1 MGLSSLRDKLGEG
14 MGRADRTIAKN
25 VIAAFVIKGG
35 SLVVSLATVPAFM
48 RYFSDNAMLG
58 VWYTLL
64 SVMTW
69 MLSFDFGIGNGLRN
83 RLVGALD
90 QEDKDEC
97 KALVSSAYACVAG
110 VCLLFAVVLGVVI
123 PFLDW
128 GGIYGIDASVVDNG
142 TLVFATNCV
151 MIGMVVQLV
160 LKNVNSIY
168 YALQKSA
175 VNNFLS
181 LSVSLLQLVFIL
193 VIPRMDSIDALKVMS
208 IGYAVIS
215 NLPSLVATFV
225 VFVKDLPYA
234 APSFRC
240 VTSQATRA
248 VFGLGIAFFLAQIL
262 YMVIANTNEIF
273 ISSFF
278 AAEYVVQYQVY
289 YKIYS
294 LVGMLMSLALTPVWS
309 AVTKAAI
316 EGDQVWLRKLFRRL
330 ELFGLVVAAG
340 ELVLVPFTQF
350 LFNIWLGDKSFE
362 ASMGF
367 ALVFAAFG
375 AVFAYQ
381 NVVAVFANGIGDL
394 STQIK
399 AYSIGVV
406 AKVVCIVLAASAG
419 LPWIFVIVGDIVA
432 LVPFCL
438 MQRRKVVGM
447 LAELN

>member
-1 MGLSSLRDKLGEG
+1 MGLSSLGQKLNGSMGQADK
-14 MGRADRTIAKN
+14 TIAKN
-25 VIAAFVIKGG
+25 IVAAFIIKGG

-48 RYFSDNAMLG
+48 HYFSDNSVLG

-69 MLSFDFGIGNGLRN
+69 MLSFDLGIGNGLRN
-83 RLVGALD
+83 RLVAALGD
-90 QEDKDEC
+90 GDRGEC
-97 KALVSSAYACVAG
+97 KALVSSAYASVGAICFI
-110 VCLLFAVVLGVVI
+110 FAVVLGILI

-128 GGIYGIDASVVDNG
+128 NGIYGIDVSVIDNG
-142 TLVFATNCV
+142 TLAYATNCV
-151 MIGMVVQLV
+151 MIGMAVQLV

-181 LSVSLLQLVFIL
+181 LCVSILQLVFIL
-193 VIPRMDSIDALKVMS
+193 VCPRMGSTDALKVMS

-215 NLPSLVATFV
+215 NLPLLVATFV
-225 VFVKDLPYA
+225 VFIKDLPYA
-234 APSFRC
+234 APSFRS
-240 VTSQATRA
+240 VTSRATKG

-278 AAEYVVQYQVY
+278 AAENVVQYQVY

-309 AVTKAAI
+309 AVTKAFV
-316 EGDQVWLRKLFRRL
+316 EGDHAWLRKLFRRL
-330 ELFGLVVAAG
+330 ELLGLVVAAG
-340 ELVLVPFTQF
+340 ELVLVPFTQM
-350 LFNIWLGDKSFE
+350 LFDIWLGDKSFE
-362 ASMGF
+362 VSMGF
-367 ALVFAAFG
+367 ALVFAVFG

-381 NVVAVFANGIGDL
+381 DVVAVFANGIGDL

-399 AYSIGVV
+399 AYTIGVF
-406 AKVVCIVLAASAG
+406 AKVACIVLAARAG
-419 LPWIFVIVGDIVA
+419 LPWIIVIVSDIIG
-432 LVPFCL
+432 LLPFCL
-438 MQRRKVVGM
+438 FQRRKVVKM
-447 LAELN
+447 LAELD

>member
-1 MGLSSLRDKLGEG
+1 MGA
-14 MGRADRTIAKN
+14 ADRTIAKN
-25 VIAAFVIKGG
+25 VVAAFVIKGG

-48 RYFSDNAMLG
+48 HYFSDNAVLG

-69 MLSFDFGIGNGLRN
+69 MLSFDLGIGNGLRN
-83 RLVGALD
+83 RLVGALG
-90 QEDKDEC
+90 EGDKDEC
-97 KALVSSAYACVAG
+97 KALVSSAYASVG
-110 VCLLFAVVLGVVI
+110 GICLVFAAVLGVVI
-123 PFLDW
+123 PFLNW
-128 GGIYGIDASVVDNG
+128 NGIYGIDASVVDNDI
-142 TLVFATNCV
+142 LAYATNCV
-151 MIGMVVQLV
+151 MIGMALQLV

-181 LSVSLLQLVFIL
+181 LCVSLLQLVFIL
-193 VIPRMDSIDALKVMS
+193 VCPRMDSIDALKVMS

-215 NLPSLVATFV
+215 NLPLLVATFV
-225 VFVKDLPYA
+225 VFAKDLRYA
-234 APSFRC
+234 VPSFRC
-240 VTSQATRA
+240 VTSKATRA
-248 VFGLGIAFFLAQIL
+248 VFGLGIAFFVAQIL

-278 AAEYVVQYQVY
+278 AAENVVQYQVY

-309 AVTKAAI
+309 AVTKAFV
-316 EGDQVWLRKLFRRL
+316 EGDHAWLKKLFRRL
-330 ELFGLVVAAG
+330 ELLGLVVAAG
-340 ELVLVPFTQF
+340 ELILVPFTQF
-350 LFNIWLGDKSFE
+350 LFDIWLGDKSFE
-362 ASMGF
+362 VSMGF
-367 ALVFAAFG
+367 ALVFAVFG

-406 AKVVCIVLAASAG
+406 AKVACIVLASRAG
-419 LPWIFVIVGDIVA
+419 LPWIYVIVGDIIA

-438 MQRRKVVGM
+438 MQRHKVVRM
-447 LAELN
+447 LAELS